1 MTKPELIK
9 KLREMTQA
17 GVMDVKKALDECN
30 DDLEK
35 AAQWLR
41 EKGIAKAAKKA
52 SAIAAEGVALIGT
65 KDNLAVI
72 VEINSQTDFVAK
84 NENFLQLASDI
95 KAAILTA
102 QPKDLQSCL
111 DIKLSN
117 GMTIQQACD
126 ELTGKIGEKIAVRRF
141 QLVSK
146 QAGQTFGI
154 YEHSNKKIAVLLVLE
169 GQVESEVGKNVAMH
183 AAAMGPKFMDRS
195 CVDQVWLENETKVLK
210 EQTIAEGKPADKA
223 DMIVKG
229 RINKSVAEVCLT
241 EQVYV
246 KDPSLKVADYLKN
259 NKTSLKQY
267 IRYEVGEGIEKKV
280 EDFAAEVASQMK

>member
-1 MTKPELIK
+1 MTKTELIK
-9 KLREMTQA
+9 KLRDMTQA
-17 GVMDVKKALDECN
+17 GVMDVKKALDACA

-35 AAQWLR
+35 AAEWLR

-52 SAIAAEGVALIGT
+52 SAVAAEGIAAIGIEGD
-65 KDNLAVI
+65 KAVI

-84 NENFLQLASDI
+84 NDNFLQLASDI
-95 KAAILTA
+95 KAAILSNCPSSIEQCNQT
-102 QPKDLQSCL
+102 
-111 DIKLSN
+111 KLPSGN
-117 GMTIQQACD
+117 TIEEACK

-141 QLVSK
+141 QIVNKDANSS
-146 QAGQTFGI
+146 FGL
-154 YEHSNKKIAVLLVLE
+154 YEHSNKKIAVLLVLN
-169 GQVESEVGKNVAMH
+169 GKVDAKVGKNVAMH
-183 AAAMGPKFMDRS
+183 AAAMGPKFMDRNS
-195 CVDQVWLENETKVLK
+195 VDQTWLENESKILK

-229 RINKSVAEVCLT
+229 RINKSITEVCLT

-246 KDPSLKVADYLKN
+246 KDPSMKVNEYLKHN
-259 NKTSLKQY
+259 NTSLKQY

>member
-41 EKGIAKAAKKA
+41 ERGIAKAAKKA
-52 SAIAAEGVALIGT
+52 GAIAAEGVALVGI
-65 KDNLAVI
+65 KDDKAVI

-95 KAAILTA
+95 KGAILTYLPA
-102 QPKDLQSCL
+102 DLNACL
-111 DIKLSN
+111 NIKLPN
-117 GMTIQQACD
+117 GMTIEQACN

-141 QLVSK
+141 TIVSK
-146 QAGQTFGI
+146 DANQSFGV
-154 YEHSNKKIAVLLVLE
+154 YEHSNKKIAVLLVLD
-169 GQVESEVGKNVAMH
+169 GQVNPEVGKNVAMH

-195 CVDQVWLENETKVLK
+195 CVDQEWLANETKILR

-229 RINKSVAEVCLT
+229 RINKSVAEVCLV

-246 KDPSLKVADYLKN
+246 KDPSLKVADYLRHN
-259 NKTSLKQY
+259 NTSLKQY